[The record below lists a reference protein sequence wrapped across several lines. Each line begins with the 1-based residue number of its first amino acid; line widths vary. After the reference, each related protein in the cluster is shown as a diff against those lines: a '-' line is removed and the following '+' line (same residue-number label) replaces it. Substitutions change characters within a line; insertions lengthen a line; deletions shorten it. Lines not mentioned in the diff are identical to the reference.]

1 MEQQQSQNDLEDVC
15 GYQKKQVQVFEDEI
29 ESKAEFSYHGGEHLP
44 EVTIEQEQWLGF
56 EQASLDQTDDIMK
69 DITVLAGGL
78 APLEIRELPDLT
90 HGIGTWNVCN
100 GFEAETIATLMLR
113 CSLSIL
119 FIQEPR
125 KEFKEIEIAY
135 SRKTLIS
142 YGIKGY
148 FTKHQYVLYNEKAL
162 SSRVTNFKTEMEG
175 RLIKC
180 DLQIGPATENTF
192 LRLFGCYAIPQG
204 DKKYKDGPTR
214 HQKRR
219 KLFDIIQRQ

>member
-29 ESKAEFSYHGGEHLP
+29 ESKAELSYHGGEHLP
-44 EVTIEQEQWLGF
+44 EVTIEQEQWPGLD
-56 EQASLDQTDDIMK
+56 QASIDPTDDIKK
-69 DITVLAGGL
+69 DIADLAGGL

-125 KEFKEIEIAY
+125 TEFKKTEVAY
-135 SRKTLIS
+135 FKRTLIS

-162 SSRVTNFKTEMEG
+162 SSRISNFEAELEG

-180 DLQIGPATENTF
+180 DLQIGPLNDNTF
-192 LRLFGCYAIPQG
+192 LRLFGCYAVPQG
-204 DKKYKDGPTR
+204 DKKYEDGSTR
-214 HQKRR
+214 HKKRR
-219 KLFDIIQRQ
+219 KLFNII